1 MADEIHPFWQ
11 LFGTLV
17 APEALQPA
25 HAQAVADYVRSGGAP
40 EITFV
45 DARQREDGAIAAL
58 QLAIEVERPQD
69 LAFPIRRSEP
79 IAIFFGEP
87 DDAPTV
93 LALRPD
99 FPATMHQGFTPK
111 DAPPAMCI
119 DDRPW
124 PEARLTFTPA
134 DYLRRIQL
142 WLARAARGELEDPA
156 QPLEPLF
163 FASPATIILPAD
175 VLTDESNTVELVGHL
190 RDKDRFIIM
199 TERAGEN
206 ADADPAHFLVL
217 PLRAAPQGMQRLE
230 HAPKTLADLDQQL
243 QACDLDLGAVLCE
256 RIIAWSVLGTNSV
269 RRLETRLVL
278 VVAFRVQSADG
289 REANDLR
296 AFVTHDTTGEVGVAL
311 GVLIKNSSD
320 IERTYSYV
328 RAVGAAPRSAPD
340 LKVEPAHAH
349 IAFDRALGAAIS
361 GQAGPDR
368 RRAVLVGAGSL
379 GSQLAVN
386 LAREGRLCWTIV
398 DQDSLLPHNLSR
410 HALGREE
417 VGLPKATGLARRMA
431 SLLREPVIP
440 LAADVLKPPMAL
452 REQLEATLYRAE
464 IVIDASASVAVSR
477 HIADLPR
484 PGARRFCV
492 FFNPMGTALALLAED
507 SGGSITL
514 RDLEAQYHGLV
525 QADPALAEHLL
536 AGASI
541 RYSGSCRAATN
552 RIPASRAALLSG
564 LASQGFVDALAT
576 DAALVRVWT
585 LGQDNS
591 VRLSEQPGLPVTR
604 IALGAWTVSYDRAL
618 VRRIAELRDEHLPI
632 ETGGVLLGIVDTSR
646 HSIHLVTVLPAPRDS
661 QGTSTSFLRG
671 VEDLPEAVG
680 RAAARSMHQI
690 RYVGEW
696 HSHPRGSS
704 TWPSATD
711 LEQLRRLAEEL
722 ESDGVPALM
731 AIAGDD
737 SQLTVL
743 LAGPELVER
752 VEAVE

>member
-1 MADEIHPFWQ
+1 MADQIHPFWR
-11 LFGTLV
+11 LFGTPV
-17 APEALQPA
+17 APEELQPV
-25 HAQAVADYVRSGGAP
+25 HARAVADHVRSGGAP
-40 EITFV
+40 GLTFV
-45 DARQREDGAIAAL
+45 EARQREDGAIAAL

-69 LAFPIRRSEP
+69 LAFPIQRSEP
-79 IAIFFGEP
+79 IAIFFGGP

-111 DAPPAMCI
+111 DAPPALCI

-142 WLARAARGELEDPA
+142 WLARAARGELEDLA

-163 FASPATIILPAD
+163 FASPATIVLPAD
-175 VLTDESNTVELVGHL
+175 ALTDTSNAVELVGYL
-190 RDKDRFIIM
+190 RDKDRSIII
-199 TERAGEN
+199 TERAGED

-230 HAPKTLADLDQQL
+230 HAPRTLAELGQQL
-243 QACDLDLGAVLCE
+243 QACDIDLGAVLRA
-256 RIIAWSVLGTNSV
+256 RIIAWSELGANAV
-269 RRLETRLVL
+269 RRLGTKLVL
-278 VVAFRVQSADG
+278 VVAFRVQGADG

-296 AFVTHDTTGEVGVAL
+296 AFMTHDTTGEVGVAL
-311 GVLIKNSSD
+311 GVLIKNNSD
-320 IERTYSYV
+320 VGRAYSYV
-328 RAVGAAPRSAPD
+328 RAVGAERGGAPD

-349 IAFDRALGAAIS
+349 IAFDRAMGAAIS
-361 GQAGPDR
+361 GQAEPDR
-368 RRAVLVGAGSL
+368 RRAVLIGAGSL

-398 DQDSLLPHNLSR
+398 DQDSLLPHNLAR
-410 HALGREE
+410 HALGLEE
-417 VGLPKATGLARRMA
+417 VGLPKAAGLAGRMA
-431 SLLREPVIP
+431 SLLREPVTT
-440 LAADVLKPPMAL
+440 LAADVLKPPTAL
-452 REQLEATLYRAE
+452 REQLEAALREAE

-477 HIADLPR
+477 HVADLPR
-484 PGARRFCV
+484 PGARRFCL
-492 FFNPMGTALALLAED
+492 FFNPKGTALVLLVED

-525 QADPALAEHLL
+525 QADSTLAEHLL
-536 AGASI
+536 AEAGV

-552 RIPASRAALLSG
+552 RIPASRAALLG
-564 LASQGFVDALAT
+564 GVASQAFVDALAT

-591 VRLSEQPGLPVTR
+591 VHLSEQPGLPVTR
-604 IALGAWTVSYDRAL
+604 IALGAWMVSYDRAL
-618 VRRIAELRDEHLPI
+618 VRRIAELRDEHLPV

-646 HSIHLVTVLPAPRDS
+646 RSIHLVAVLPAPRDS
-661 QGTSTSFLRG
+661 QGTLTSFLRG

-680 RAAARSMHQI
+680 RAVARSMHQI

-704 TWPSATD
+704 TWPSGTD
-711 LEQLRRLAEEL
+711 LEQLRALAEEL
-722 ESDGVPALM
+722 ESDGLPALM

-737 SQLTVL
+737 GQLTVL
-743 LAGPELVER
+743 LAGLELAER
-752 VEAVE
+752 TEAAE